1 MNCRTCGT
9 QLPPGAAN
17 CPQYGAATPSYYSP
31 TEAAP
36 DDPYGGVLTS
46 CRLQMSV

>member
-36 DDPYGGVLTS
+36 DGPTVAPSPHVVY
-46 CRLQMSV
+46 R